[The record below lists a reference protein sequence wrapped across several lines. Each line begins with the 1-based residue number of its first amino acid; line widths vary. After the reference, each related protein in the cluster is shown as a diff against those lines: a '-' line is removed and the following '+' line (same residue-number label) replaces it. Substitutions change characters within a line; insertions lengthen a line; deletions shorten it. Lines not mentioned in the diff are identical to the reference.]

1 MDGNP
6 DNPAQQLA
14 AAWQAAGDAL
24 DEWRQRVAAA
34 TTDAAAKLDPAL
46 RAAVEA
52 ARAAMTG
59 DWKPC
64 HCPCGSAHPADRGV
78 CDGRA
83 VVAGASATRT
93 CPSARP
99 APSPRASRRCRTKP
113 RLPAR

>member
-14 AAWQAAGDAL
+14 AAFQAAGDAL

-34 TTDAAAKLDPAL
+34 TTDAAAKLDPAV

-52 ARAAMTG
+52 ARGAVTG

-83 VVAGASATRT
+83 VV
-93 CPSARP
+93 
-99 APSPRASRRCRTKP
+99 SRRLGDADVSLCAP
-113 RLPAR
+113 CAVAQGFGEMPH